1 MVSNVRKTKHIT
13 LEGRVQG
20 VGMRWTVDKIA
31 HKFEV
36 TGYVRNL
43 YNGFVEIV
51 AQGDEQEIEIFLDY
65 IKQNAPGRITK
76 CIVTDLT
83 SSAEYEK
90 FKVKYF

>member
-1 MVSNVRKTKHIT
+1 MKKTKHVT

-20 VGMRWTVDKIA
+20 VGMRWTIDRIA
-31 HKFEV
+31 NKFEV

-51 AQGDEQEIEIFLDY
+51 VQGEEQEVETFLDY
-65 IKQNAPGRITK
+65 IKQNSPGRITK
-76 CIVTDLT
+76 FVVTELT
-83 SSAEYEK
+83 SNTEYDK